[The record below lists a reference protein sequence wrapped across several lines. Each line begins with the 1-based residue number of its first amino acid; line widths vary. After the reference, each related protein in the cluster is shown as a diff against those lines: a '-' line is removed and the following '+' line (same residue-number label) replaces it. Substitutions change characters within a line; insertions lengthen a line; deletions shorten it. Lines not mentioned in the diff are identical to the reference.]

1 MHNDVVK
8 PSTCFPDNS
17 LEEVEVSVYDSFLV
31 DTVDIEEV

>member
-17 LEEVEVSVYDSFLV
+17 LEELKSVYDSFLV
-31 DTVDIEEV
+31 DIVDVEEV